1 MVNTGFQSV
10 VDTFDVFLAAVR
22 DTLVMTLVSLVVAG
36 VIGLALGLA
45 LYATRPGNLLGS
57 RAAYTVLN
65 LVVNIVRPIPFVIF
79 LAAIAPLSRVAVQ
92 TTIGV
97 PAVTFAIS
105 LAASFAVSRI
115 VEQNLLAVDPGVVE
129 AARAAG
135 AHPLAILFTVL
146 IPEGLGPLI
155 LGYTFI
161 FVGIVD
167 MTAQGA
173 LIGGGGIGEYAITFG
188 SQRYNWWIV
197 YVSVAAIVVIVQLG
211 QFLGNRL
218 ARATLRR

>member
-1 MVNTGFQSV
+1 MTTGLQGFL
-10 VDTFDVFLAAVR
+10 TTIDVYLSSIR
-22 DTLVMTLVSLVVAG
+22 DTLVMSLVSLVVAG

-45 LYATRPGNLLGS
+45 LYATRPGNLLGH
-57 RAAYTVLN
+57 RGVFTVLN
-65 LVVNIVRPIPFVIF
+65 VVVNIVRPIPFVIF
-79 LAAIAPLSRVAVQ
+79 LAAVAPLSRGVVD

-105 LAASFAVSRI
+105 LAAAFAVARI
-115 VEQNLLAVDPGVVE
+115 VEQSLVSLDPGVVE
-129 AARAAG
+129 AARSSG
-135 AHPLAILFTVL
+135 AHPLAIVLTVL
-146 IPEGLGPLI
+146 IPEGLGPLV

-173 LIGGGGIGEYAITFG
+173 LVGGGGLGEYAITYG
-188 SQRYNWWIV
+188 SQRYDWWIV
-197 YVSVAAIVVIVQLG
+197 YISVATIVVIVQLG
-211 QFLGNRL
+211 QFVGNRL

>member
-1 MVNTGFQSV
+1 MNNSFQSV
-10 VDTFDVFLAAVR
+10 IDSFDVFLSSAR
-22 DTLVMTLVSLVVAG
+22 DTIVMSIVSLVIAG
-36 VIGLALGLA
+36 VVGLALGLA

-57 RAAYTVLN
+57 RSGYTVLN
-65 LVVNIVRPIPFVIF
+65 LVVNIVRPF
-79 LAAIAPLSRVAVQ
+79 LAAIAPLSRVAVH

-105 LAASFAVSRI
+105 FAASFAVARI

-135 AHPLAILFTVL
+135 AHPVSILLTVL
-146 IPEGLGPLI
+146 IPEGLGPLV
-155 LGYTFI
+155 LGYTFV

-173 LIGGGGIGEYAITFG
+173 LVGGGGLGEYAITSG
-188 SQRYNWWIV
+188 SQRYDWWII

-211 QFLGNRL
+211 QFVGNRL

>member
-1 MVNTGFQSV
+1 MTTGLQGFL
-10 VDTFDVFLAAVR
+10 TTIDVYLSSIR
-22 DTLVMTLVSLVVAG
+22 DTLVMSLVSLVVAG

-45 LYATRPGNLLGS
+45 LYATRPGNLLGH
-57 RAAYTVLN
+57 RGVFTVLN
-65 LVVNIVRPIPFVIF
+65 VVVNIVRPIPFVIF
-79 LAAIAPLSRVAVQ
+79 LAAVAPLSRGVVD

-105 LAASFAVSRI
+105 LAAAFAVARI
-115 VEQNLLAVDPGVVE
+115 VEQSLVSLDPGVVE
-129 AARAAG
+129 AARSAG
-135 AHPLAILFTVL
+135 AHPLAIVLTVL
-146 IPEGLGPLI
+146 IPEGLGPLV

-173 LIGGGGIGEYAITFG
+173 LVGGGGLGEYAITYG
-188 SQRYNWWIV
+188 SQRYDWWIV
-197 YVSVAAIVVIVQLG
+197 YISVATIVVIVQLG
-211 QFLGNRL
+211 QFVGNRL

>member
-1 MVNTGFQSV
+1 MNGFQSV
-10 VDTFDVFLAAVR
+10 IDTSDVFLAAIR
-22 DTLVMTLVSLVVAG
+22 DTLVMTVVSLVFAG
-36 VIGLALGLA
+36 VIGLVLGLV
-45 LYATRPGNLLGS
+45 LYATRPGNLLGN
-57 RAAYTVLN
+57 RAVHTTVN
-65 LVVNIVRPIPFVIF
+65 LLVNIVRPIPFVIF
-79 LAAIAPLSRVAVQ
+79 LAAIAPLSRVVVQ

-105 LAASFAVSRI
+105 LAAAFAVSRI
-115 VEQNLLAVDPGVVE
+115 VEQNLLSVDPGVVE
-129 AARAAG
+129 AARASG
-135 AHPLAILFTVL
+135 AHPVSILLTVL
-146 IPEGLGPLI
+146 IPEGIGPLI

-173 LIGGGGIGEYAITFG
+173 LSGGGGLGEDAIVYG
-188 SQRYNWWIV
+188 SQRYVWWIV

-211 QFLGNRL
+211 QFVGNRL

>member
-1 MVNTGFQSV
+1 MTTGLQGFL
-10 VDTFDVFLAAVR
+10 TTIDVYLSSIR
-22 DTLVMTLVSLVVAG
+22 DTLVMSLVSLVVAG

-45 LYATRPGNLLGS
+45 LYATRPGNLLGH
-57 RAAYTVLN
+57 RGVFTVLN
-65 LVVNIVRPIPFVIF
+65 VVVNIVRPIPFVIF
-79 LAAIAPLSRVAVQ
+79 LAAVAPLSRGVVD

-105 LAASFAVSRI
+105 LAAAFAVARI
-115 VEQNLLAVDPGVVE
+115 VEQSLVSLDPGVVE
-129 AARAAG
+129 AARSTG
-135 AHPLAILFTVL
+135 AHPLAIVLTVL
-146 IPEGLGPLI
+146 IPEGLGPLV

-173 LIGGGGIGEYAITFG
+173 LVGGGGLGEYAITYG
-188 SQRYNWWIV
+188 SQRYDWWIV
-197 YVSVAAIVVIVQLG
+197 YISVATIVVIVQLG
-211 QFLGNRL
+211 QFVGNRL